1 MSPATGGGR
10 GEREKGEREKGER
23 EKGEREKGE
32 RENTEAAFYGSSL
45 FHKDQIRTYTK
56 TLKI

>member
-1 MSPATGGGR
+1 MSPATGGGCV
-10 GEREKGEREKGER
+10 REKGER